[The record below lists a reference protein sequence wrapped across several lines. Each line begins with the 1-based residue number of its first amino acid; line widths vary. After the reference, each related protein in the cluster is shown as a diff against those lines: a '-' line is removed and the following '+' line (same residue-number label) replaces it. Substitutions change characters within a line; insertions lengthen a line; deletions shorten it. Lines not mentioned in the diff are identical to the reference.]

1 MTKIIKRSSVS
12 KKPYIKH
19 NHTVYF
25 GFKIGNLPNRFQNLS
40 SQVNITSWFN
50 HRGFTFIDR
59 EYFKNQVTN
68 EYTIE

>member
-25 GFKIGNLPNRFQNLS
+25 GFKIGSLPKRFNNLASR
-40 SQVNITSWFN
+40 VNITSWFN
-50 HRGFTFIDR
+50 HSGFTFIDR
-59 EYFKNQVTN
+59 EYFRDPRTN
-68 EYTIE
+68 EFTIE